1 MAALPNDYK
10 LGTPSMVTCCE
21 TSMVQIHRGNNAI
34 RQRDNLYKGT
44 IIMYTGEV
52 MIARFSVNE
61 PEIGE
66 PINCKEWHIYNP
78 KHIGGLL

>member
-1 MAALPNDYK
+1 MKQNSLVGMVVQLPESEHTGVIIDA
-10 LGTPSMVTCCE
+10 T
-21 TSMVQIHRGNNAI
+21 

>member
-1 MAALPNDYK
+1 MKQKSLVGLVVQLPDN
-10 LGTPSMVTCCE
+10 E
-21 TSMVQIHRGNNAI
+21 GNGVI
-34 RQRDNLYKGT
+34 IDSTRQRENLYKGT
-44 IIMYTGEV
+44 IVMSTGEI

-66 PINCKEWHIYNP
+66 PINYKEWHLYNP

>member
-1 MAALPNDYK
+1 MKQNSLVGMVVQLPESEHTGVIID
-10 LGTPSMVTCCE
+10 VT
-21 TSMVQIHRGNNAI
+21 